1 MGVIEGFATIAL
13 DERNSDEERNLRIQ
27 LFAIILLIK
36 LLLIV
41 FVAKV
46 LWPNVMPKIS
56 SGIKP
61 NPSVMTLI
69 GLFLIF
75 NLLF

>member
-1 MGVIEGFATIAL
+1 MGFIEGFATIAL
-13 DERNSDEERNLRIQ
+13 DEKNSEEERNLHLQI
-27 LFAIILLIK
+27 FTIIFLIK
-36 LLLIV
+36 LLFIV

-61 NPSVMTLI
+61 NPSVLTI
-69 GLFLIF
+69 FGLSIIF
-75 NLLF
+75 NLLL

>member
-1 MGVIEGFATIAL
+1 MGVIEGFATIAM
-13 DERNSDEERNLRIQ
+13 DDRNTEEERNLRFQ
-27 LFAIILLIK
+27 LLMIILLIK
-36 LLLIV
+36 LLFIV

-61 NPSVMTLI
+61 NPSIMTLV